1 MKNISF
7 GLLASLIL
15 GLSLFPAL
23 SQAEEQ
29 PVKVSVLPSTD
40 SSTYNLG
47 NPLQQ
52 ALVRL
57 YKETGTYTPSSSDE
71 ALPGFTPIE
80 ISRAMRNNSVDAVS
94 FVLLEQ
100 ERISVFLFDKSH
112 PLEFIVSSKNFN
124 DSPRTALNSS
134 YIESKFRSAFN
145 EVIVSHKEE
154 KYQEL
159 PGARSEKLAD
169 SSRRANRDPR
179 IAEESRVL
187 FRELSSLTD
196 SNTYIGA
203 SLGMSRFGSEGTS
216 ASTVTFGLSAGYQI
230 KPRVSIEGGLSAS
243 TYLIGSIGGRYALPF
258 KEEFVKLSVGL
269 DVASV
274 LFSITQ
280 NYGYGSPNLTYN
292 SPPLTRGT
300 FFVGPG
306 IFFDIPLLGATLR
319 GDLRFYTGT
328 GTIIV
333 GTYGL
338 VYYL

>member
-1 MKNISF
+1 MKLISF
-7 GLLASLIL
+7 SLLATLIFGFSVSPSFVL
-15 GLSLFPAL
+15 AD
-23 SQAEEQ
+23 EQ
-29 PVKVSVLPSTD
+29 PTKVSVLPSTD
-40 SSTYNLG
+40 SSTFNLG
-47 NPLQQ
+47 APLQQ
-52 ALVRL
+52 ALARL
-57 YKETGTYTPSSSDE
+57 YKEAGTYSPTTSDE
-71 ALPGFTPIE
+71 ELSGFTPLE
-80 ISRAMRNNSVDAVS
+80 ISRTIRKNNMDALS
-94 FVLLEQ
+94 FALLEQ
-100 ERISVFLFDKSH
+100 ERISVFLFDKNH
-112 PLEFIVSSKNFN
+112 PLEFIVSSKNFT
-124 DSPRTALNSS
+124 DAPRTGITSAF
-134 YIESKFRSAFN
+134 IESKFRSAFN
-145 EVIVSHKEE
+145 EVVVYHREE

-159 PGARSEKLAD
+159 PGARTEKLAD
-169 SSRRANRDPR
+169 ASKRTVRDPR
-179 IAEESRVL
+179 IADESRVL

-196 SNTYIGA
+196 SNAYIGA

-258 KEEFVKLSVGL
+258 KEEFIKLSVGL